1 MFRAGNFRAPRRVE
15 GARAFAGPGGR
26 VYGRVRAIAAAIL
39 VPAAWLP
46 FTASAQSATAPVSSK
61 LQVLPTIVV
70 TATRVP
76 SPDFDVP
83 AAIGV
88 IDSDEIVDGAPAVG
102 LSQSLARIP
111 GVVAQDRQSY
121 AQDSQISIRGF
132 GSRASFG
139 VRGIVLLVDGIPV
152 SRPDGQGQTDV
163 FDLASAQRIE
173 VLRGPFSVLYGNAA
187 GGVIQIFTRDGPPR
201 PTLSLDTLY
210 GSYGTRIERLDLGGT
225 EGRFNYMIDGTHFS
239 TDGYRRH
246 SAAQRDNV
254 RAKFSYS
261 LGKDSSLTLL
271 LNGENQPFA
280 EDPSGL
286 TKAQI
291 RQDPRQAV
299 PNVFLFGAGESH
311 RDRQVGLVYEQQVG
325 DDDHLH
331 ATAYSGT
338 RRVIQFLPFSGA
350 SPNGG
355 GAVVDLKDRSYGGGA
370 RWIHDF
376 SLAGAPAD
384 VIAGVQ
390 YDRLVEERKGWVNDD
405 GLMGDLRRNERDG
418 STQTGEYAQAEWKPG
433 NWVIMAGLR
442 HSGVK
447 FTSNDFYVTPA
458 DPDDS
463 GRQSFSHTNP
473 VAGVMYRINPH
484 VNAYVNYGRGFETPV
499 LSELAYRP
507 DGGSGFNTDLKPSG
521 SQNYEA
527 GVKSAW
533 GSARLNVAVYK
544 IDTDNEIVVGADIDG
559 RSTFRNAG
567 RTQRK
572 GIEADF
578 QDQLPGGFGVYA
590 AYTWLDAK
598 FAASDLAGNFLPG
611 VPRQIVY
618 TAFSW
623 AYAPL
628 GFKTSIDAAWR
639 DRMYVND
646 GNSDFSNSYA
656 VVNCQA
662 GFQQITGDWKFK
674 EFGRINNLLNRNYI
688 GAVIANASNVRYFEP
703 EPMRNYMIGFS
714 ASYAF

>member
-1 MFRAGNFRAPRRVE
+1 MFSAGRSRASGGTGN
-15 GARAFAGPGGR
+15 ARAFTGRGGR
-26 VYGRVRAIAAAIL
+26 VRVLVHAIAAAL
-39 VPAAWLP
+39 MVPAAWLP
-46 FTASAQSATAPVSSK
+46 FAASAQAAPAPASSEPR
-61 LQVLPTIVV
+61 LLPTVVV

-76 SPDFDVP
+76 SRDFDVP

-88 IDSDEIVDGAPAVG
+88 VHADDIVDGAPAVG
-102 LSQSLARIP
+102 LSQTLARIP

-139 VRGIVLLVDGIPV
+139 VRGIVLLMDGIPV
-152 SRPDGQGQTDV
+152 SRPDGQGQTDP

-173 VLRGPFSVLYGNAA
+173 VLRGPFSALYGNAA
-187 GGVIQIFTRDGPPR
+187 GGVIQIFTRDGPPQ
-201 PTLSLDTLY
+201 PTLSLDTLF
-210 GSYGTRIERLDLGGT
+210 GSYGTRIERLGFGGT
-225 EGRFNYMIDGTHFS
+225 EGRFNYMLDGTHFS

-246 SAAQRDNV
+246 SAAKRDNV

-280 EDPSGL
+280 KDPSGL

-291 RQDPRQAV
+291 QQDPRQAV
-299 PNVFLFGAGESH
+299 PNVFRFGSGESH
-311 RDRQVGLVYEQQVG
+311 RDRQVGLVYEQQLG

-338 RRVIQFLPFSGA
+338 RRVIQFLPFAGA

-355 GAVVDLKDRSYGGGA
+355 GAVVDLKDRTFGGGA
-370 RWIHDF
+370 RWIHEF

-390 YDRLVEERKGWVNDD
+390 YDRLVEERRGWVNDH
-405 GLMGDLRRNERDG
+405 GSIGAPRRNERDT
-418 STQTGEYAQAEWKPG
+418 STQTGEYAQAEWKPD
-433 NWVIMAGLR
+433 NWVIMAGVR

-447 FTSNDFYVTPA
+447 FGSDDFYVTPA
-458 DPDDS
+458 DPNDS
-463 GRQSFSHTNP
+463 GRQAFSHTNP
-473 VAGVMYRINPH
+473 VAGVMYKINPH
-484 VNAYVNYGRGFETPV
+484 LNAYVNYGQGFETPV

-521 SQNYEA
+521 SRNYEA

-544 IDTDNEIVVGADIDG
+544 IDTDNEIVVGEDVDG
-559 RSTFRNAG
+559 RSTYRNAG
-567 RTQRK
+567 RTRRK

-590 AYTWLDAK
+590 AYTWLDAR

-611 VPRQIVY
+611 VPRQLVY
-618 TAFSW
+618 AQLSW

-628 GFKTSIDAAWR
+628 GFKTSIDAAWH
-639 DRMYVND
+639 DRMYVD
-646 GNSDFSNSYA
+646 DANSDFSNSYA
-656 VVNCQA
+656 VVNYQA
-662 GFQQITGDWKFK
+662 GFRQVTGGWTFK
-674 EFGRINNLLNRNYI
+674 EFGRIDNLLNRNYI
-688 GAVIANASNVRYFEP
+688 GAVIVNASNVRYFEP
-703 EPMRNYMIGFS
+703 EPKRNYMLGFS